1 MDCHGIFSKFHGM
14 TTKAKDERQTAK
26 METAFFY
33 GFPITT
39 FGNDKKEENGFILLW
54 IATTFGHAMTTTAKD
69 ERQTAKRET
78 AFFYGFP
85 ITTFG
90 NDEK

>member
-1 MDCHGIFSKFHGM
+1 M

-39 FGNDKKEENGFILLW
+39 FGND
-54 IATTFGHAMTTTAKD
+54 
-69 ERQTAKRET
+69 
-78 AFFYGFP
+78 
-85 ITTFG
+85 
-90 NDEK
+90 EK

>member
-39 FGNDKKEENGFILLW
+39 FGND
-54 IATTFGHAMTTTAKD
+54 
-69 ERQTAKRET
+69 
-78 AFFYGFP
+78 
-85 ITTFG
+85 
-90 NDEK
+90 EK